1 MDYNTLKFSDT
12 NIKTKNRNKKNFKFD
27 ISMYKKEILLKKLG
41 NKLEKK
47 LKVHL
52 SKPYLIKTL
61 KHANNI
67 FSHYFSREI
76 QEIFLLIKTIKTGGV
91 VVEFKV
97 LPDYKNLEKNLR
109 DLEYKTLNGN
119 YSKVV
124 IFDIKKFYCANY
136 QSICL

>member
-1 MDYNTLKFSDT
+1 MYYNTLKLSDT
-12 NIKTKNRNKKNFKFD
+12 NIKAKNRNKKTFKFD
-27 ISMYKKEILLKKLG
+27 VSMYKKEILLKKLG

-47 LKVHL
+47 LKVHI
-52 SKPYLIKTL
+52 SKTHLIKTL

-76 QEIFLLIKTIKTGGV
+76 QEIYLLIKTIKTGGV